1 MSDVM
6 NVTAANSVIDSEID
20 ESNGTEGNISVDAR
34 VDTTNAGV
42 AVPITAPHIGEAPHQ
57 SDDGS
62 LSRLRGRVGEGASH
76 HSDLPSPHPAGEAR
90 HPPPQAGEG
99 KKRHNN
105 QPRRDKRDVHGWV
118 VLDKPIGMTS
128 THAVAVVK
136 RLFQAKRAG
145 HAGTLDPLASGGLPI
160 AMGEATKTV
169 PFVMD
174 GRKRYRFTVRWGQ
187 ERDTDDTEGRVTQTS
202 DDRPSAA
209 AIRDLLPQFTGRIEQ
224 TPPQYSA
231 IKVQGERAYDLARD
245 GEIVELKPR
254 PVEIHHLTLS
264 DQPDSDHSVF
274 EAECGKGTYVRALA
288 RDIGRILGCYGH
300 ICALR
305 RTLVGPFGEADMIPL
320 EQLEALCDRAAS
332 GEGSLADALLPVET
346 ALDDIP
352 ALAVTRADAA
362 RLHRGQAVLLRGRDA
377 PNCSGT
383 VYVTVAGRL
392 LALAEIGNG
401 ELIPKRV
408 FNLTGLTASSGR
420 NESV

>member
-1 MSDVM
+1 MTVM
-6 NVTAANSVIDSEID
+6 TTNSVIDAKD
-20 ESNGTEGNISVDAR
+20 ADAR
-34 VDTTNAGV
+34 DAERDAFAGQRTDDARRTNND
-42 AVPITAPHIGEAPHQ
+42 PRQ
-57 SDDGS
+57 KQ
-62 LSRLRGRVGEGASH
+62 GR
-76 HSDLPSPHPAGEAR
+76 
-90 HPPPQAGEG
+90 Q
-99 KKRHNN
+99 NQ

-128 THAVAVVK
+128 TQAVAVLK

-160 AMGEATKTV
+160 ALGEATKTV

-174 GRKRYRFTVRWGQ
+174 GRKRYRFTVCWGE
-187 ERDTDDTEGRVTQTS
+187 ERDTDDTEGRPVRTS
-202 DDRPSAA
+202 ESRPTADS
-209 AIRDLLPQFTGRIEQ
+209 IRELLPRFTGVIEQ
-224 TPPQYSA
+224 IPPQYSA

-245 GEIVELKPR
+245 GETVELKPR
-254 PVEIHHLTLS
+254 PVEIHELTLAEHG
-264 DQPDSDHSVF
+264 DNGQSVF

-288 RDIGRILGCYGH
+288 RDMGRILGCFGH

-305 RTLVGPFGEADMIPL
+305 RTLVGPFTERDMIPL
-320 EQLEALCDRAAS
+320 EQLEALCNRAAS

-377 PNCSGT
+377 PNTSGT

-408 FNLTGLTASSGR
+408 FNLNGLTAGPAR
-420 NESV
+420 NHESN

>member
-1 MSDVM
+1 MIMTNSLIQPPIGDSDELA
-6 NVTAANSVIDSEID
+6 TS
-20 ESNGTEGNISVDAR
+20 
-34 VDTTNAGV
+34 
-42 AVPITAPHIGEAPHQ
+42 
-57 SDDGS
+57 
-62 LSRLRGRVGEGASH
+62 
-76 HSDLPSPHPAGEAR
+76 HPASRDANHAAAGRQPR
-90 HPPPQAGEG
+90 H
-99 KKRHNN
+99 HN
-105 QPRRDKRDVHGWV
+105 QPRREKRDVHGWV

-128 THAVAVVK
+128 THAVAIVK

-160 AMGEATKTV
+160 ALGEATKTV

-174 GRKRYRFTVRWGQ
+174 GRKRYRFTVAWGE
-187 ERDTDDTEGRVTQTS
+187 ERDTDDTEGRVVRTS
-202 DDRPSAA
+202 ETMPSAD
-209 AIRDLLPQFTGRIEQ
+209 AISALLPRFTGVIEQ
-224 TPPQYSA
+224 IPPQYSA
-231 IKVQGERAYDLARD
+231 VKVQGERAYDLARD
-245 GEIVELKPR
+245 GENVELKPR
-254 PVEIHHLTLS
+254 CVEIHQLILVEQLDRS
-264 DQPDSDHSVF
+264 HSVF

-288 RDIGRILGCYGH
+288 RDLGRILGCFGH

-305 RTLVGPFGEADMIPL
+305 RTVVGPFGENDMIPL

-408 FNLTGLTASSGR
+408 FNLTGLTASPAR
-420 NESV
+420 NNESI